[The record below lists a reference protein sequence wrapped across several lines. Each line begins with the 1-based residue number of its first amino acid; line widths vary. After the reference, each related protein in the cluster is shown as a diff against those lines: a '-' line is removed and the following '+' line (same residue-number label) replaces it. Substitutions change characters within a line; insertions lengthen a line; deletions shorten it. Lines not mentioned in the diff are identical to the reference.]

1 MKLSL
6 TELFDKVEAA
16 PKADR
21 LAILKTQDN
30 IILRTV
36 FEHNFNPDC
45 VYDLPEG
52 EPPYKKDKGLPYG
65 VTDSSLR
72 TEYRRLYIFLKSYDK
87 IPKMRKETLFIQ
99 VLEGVHW
106 TDAEVLCL
114 IKDKAL
120 QTKWPSLTLEL
131 VKELYPTMKAEE
143 PPKEQAPAGDVPVK
157 KGRGRPKKT
166 PE

>member
-16 PKADR
+16 SKGDR
-21 LAILKTQDN
+21 LSILKSQDN

-36 FEHNFNPDC
+36 LEHNFNPDC

-52 EPPYKKDKGLPYG
+52 APPYKKDTGLPYG

-72 TEYRRLYIFLKSYDK
+72 AEYRRLYIFLKSYDK
-87 IPKMRKETLFIQ
+87 VPKMRKETLFIQ
-99 VLEGVHW
+99 VLEGIHW

-120 QTKWPSLTLEL
+120 QEKWPSLTAEL
-131 VKELYPTMKAEE
+131 VKELYPNMKVEE
-143 PPKEQAPAGDVPVK
+143 PPKEVAPVEDAPAK
-157 KGRGRPKKT
+157 KGRGRPRKT
-166 PE
+166 PV